1 MSLVVPD
8 STELEVLTS
17 VLTPALTM
25 RLYGNNKIPARGDTV
40 AGYTEIAGGGYVSK
54 ALIFANWRLV
64 AGDPSVAT
72 YNTLLTWT
80 FTGVINAPATIYG
93 YYVTRNT
100 DGKLIWA
107 ERFPAANVPFA
118 PIAAGGSIIR
128 VLPKFSAQS
137 QF

>member
-1 MSLVVPD
+1 MSIVIPD
-8 STELEVLTS
+8 AIEIEVITS

-25 RLYGNNKIPARGDTV
+25 RLYGNNKVPAHGDTI
-40 AGYTEIAGGGYVSK
+40 AAYTEIAGGGYVSK
-54 ALIFANWRLV
+54 PLTFVNWNLV
-64 AGDPSVAT
+64 AGEPSVAS
-72 YNTLLTWT
+72 YNALVTWT
-80 FTGVINAPATIYG
+80 FTGVINAPGTIYG
-93 YYVTRNT
+93 YYVMRNI
-100 DGKLIWA
+100 DGKLVWA